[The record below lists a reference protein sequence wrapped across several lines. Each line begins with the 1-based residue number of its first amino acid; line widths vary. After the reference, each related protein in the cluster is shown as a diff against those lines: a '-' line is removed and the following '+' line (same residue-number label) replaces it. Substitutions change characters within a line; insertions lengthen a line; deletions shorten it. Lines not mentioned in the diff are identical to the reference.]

1 METKK
6 LNYTAE
12 EINTLLKKIENLQ
25 PVELPQ
31 NRFIYQTGNIFNPVA
46 GDFIIG
52 IYSQGPAVI
61 NLKASDYLDPHN
73 RISKVVVPGPTTKVA
88 INTDNGIPALTTD
101 FANDPSDLGGGTQD
115 RIMYTI
121 TAFATSNN
129 PTSSQIWFFVD
140 AELYKI
146 RG

>member
-12 EINTLLKKIENLQ
+12 EINALLEKIENLQ

-31 NRFIYQTGNIFNPVA
+31 NRFVYQTENTFNPVA

-52 IYSQGPAVI
+52 IYSQGTSTI

-73 RISKVVVPGPTTKVA
+73 RISKVVVPGPTTKVT
-88 INTDNGIPALTTD
+88 INTDNGISALTTD
-101 FANDPSDLGGGTQD
+101 FANEPSDLGGGTQD

-140 AELYKI
+140 AEIYRL
-146 RG
+146 RV